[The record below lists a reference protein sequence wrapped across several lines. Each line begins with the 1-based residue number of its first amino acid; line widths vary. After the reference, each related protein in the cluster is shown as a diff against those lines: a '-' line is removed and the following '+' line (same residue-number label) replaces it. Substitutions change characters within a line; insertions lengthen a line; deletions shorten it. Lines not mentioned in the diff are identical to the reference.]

1 MVAEDIVVEETPEEA
16 VAEEPIRQVKL
27 HLLLKVE
34 TVDKVK
40 FLLLMVHQVVTMQ
53 VVDVETLIEQVNLQ
67 EQMVKVREQILAGAE
82 EQALQGSLV

>member
-16 VAEEPIRQVKL
+16 VAEEPISQVKL

-67 EQMVKVREQILAGAE
+67 EQMVKVREQILAVAE